1 VSDWVA
7 ITRAVSDGLAA
18 CELTHLPRA
27 VIDVERARV
36 QHVAYEQALMH
47 LGCRVRQLA
56 ATPDMPD
63 SVFVEDTAI
72 VLDDVAVVT
81 RPGAVSRRRET
92 TAVEAELAKHRP
104 ILRIEA
110 PGTIDGGDVLVEGR
124 TIFVGRSSRTNRAG
138 FDQLRAH
145 LLPFQYDVRAVT
157 VSGALHL
164 KSAVTAIADDTLLIN
179 PAWAPADA
187 FAGFSLVTVDPGEPG
202 AANAVR
208 VGDALVYPES
218 FPRTGDRLQALR
230 YNITAVDVSELQKAE
245 GAVTCCCLLFTA

>member
-1 VSDWVA
+1 MA
-7 ITRAVSDGLAA
+7 ITRAVSEGLAA

-27 VIDVERARV
+27 VIDVERARA
-36 QHVAYEQALMH
+36 QHAAYEQVLAR

-72 VLDDVAVVT
+72 VLDEVAVVT
-81 RPGAVSRRRET
+81 RPGAVTRRRET

-110 PGTIDGGDVLVEGR
+110 PGTVDGGDVLVEGR
-124 TIFVGRSSRTNRAG
+124 TIFVGLSSRTNRAG

-145 LLPFQYDVRAVT
+145 LVPFDYDVRAVN

-179 PAWAPADA
+179 PAWAPAA
-187 FAGFSLVTVDPGEPG
+187 TFEGFALVAVDPAEPG

-208 VGDALVYPES
+208 VGDTLVYPES
-218 FPRTGDRLQALR
+218 FPRTGDRLEALG
-230 YNITAVDVSELQKAE
+230 YTIAAVDVSELQKAE
-245 GAVTCCCLLFTA
+245 GAVTCCSLLFTA